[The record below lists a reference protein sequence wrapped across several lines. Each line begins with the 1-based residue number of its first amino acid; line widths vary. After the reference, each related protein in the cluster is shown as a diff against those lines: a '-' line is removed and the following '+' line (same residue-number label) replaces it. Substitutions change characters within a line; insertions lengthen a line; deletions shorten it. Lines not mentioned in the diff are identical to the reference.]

1 MLPRGAGSK
10 IIVGF
15 DLGEENSQISF
26 YGAGNK
32 NVETVSA
39 VAGVEEY
46 NIPTVLCKRE
56 GNGQWFYGREALRV
70 ANEEDGILV
79 DHLLSHAMDGEPVLV
94 DGEAYEP
101 AALLSL
107 FFKKSLGLLAGVG
120 GQDRGG
126 AGGGAEAVPGGHG
139 GPRPGLLRR
148 PGGLHLLLH
157 R

>member
-70 ANEEDGILV
+70 ANEENGILV
-79 DHLLSHAMDGEPVLV
+79 DHLLSHAMDGEPVWWMEKPMSRPHFYPYFSKKAWAFWPEWE
-94 DGEAYEP
+94 GRTGS
-101 AALLSL
+101 AL
-107 FFKKSLGLLAGVG
+107 FW
-120 GQDRGG
+120 
-126 AGGGAEAVPGGHG
+126 
-139 GPRPGLLRR
+139 
-148 PGGLHLLLH
+148 
-157 R
+157 